1 LSREKTNSKKE
12 EYLIHLNDKKNQ
24 NTWIIGT
31 PPVIELQSPNYSE
44 LVQISHSRIPPVPSN
59 IEEFHSHEGSEEYY
73 LVIRGYIKVR
83 VHKKVY
89 QVNPM
94 NLLSIPKKIP
104 HKIIDF
110 KTPLQYFTIRTP
122 SSRPEEKRIHKM

>member
-1 LSREKTNSKKE
+1 LAREKMNSRKE
-12 EYLIHLNDKKNQ
+12 EYLINLNDKKNQ

-44 LVQISHSRIPPVPSN
+44 LLQVSHSKVPPFPSN
-59 IEEFHSHEGSEEYY
+59 IEEFHSHDNSEEYY
-73 LVIRGYIKVR
+73 LVIRGNIRVR
-83 VHKKVY
+83 VNKRTY

-94 NLLSIPKKIP
+94 NLLLIPKKIP

-122 SSRPEEKRIHKM
+122 ASRPEEKKVHTM